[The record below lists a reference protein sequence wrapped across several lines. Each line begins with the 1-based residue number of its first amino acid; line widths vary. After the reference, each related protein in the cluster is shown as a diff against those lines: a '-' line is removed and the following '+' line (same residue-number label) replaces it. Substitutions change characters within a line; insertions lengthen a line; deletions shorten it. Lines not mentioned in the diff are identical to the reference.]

1 MNLSLSLSLSLSL
14 IFCSCCFVC
23 TALHGQDALYFSNGN
38 RMEASL
44 TGATPEKILISP
56 VNGGRT
62 VPLFRENVLLAVNK
76 KGNYILIAN
85 LSKDTEQAQK
95 QIADFQNAPPRK
107 ATVDLIL
114 RTNPARVLP
123 ALIAYESDD
132 IINYRQPGTGTAAS
146 INKGAVAAVF
156 YRDGRHQLLKPPT
169 EVVVALNT
177 TRAEV
182 EKAAGSAVVALAKPK
197 KPGLPAPTRPV
208 GEQAKTGNSLT
219 PAVTTEQYKQYRA
232 KSLRRVN
239 EFAGYLDIIA
249 DKTTSA
255 REKDRAIAQAV
266 KLFLPEATIEVT
278 SANRP
283 GSRRL
288 PVADYLNRLKLI
300 PYQSVDIEWT
310 EIHYVKELTQAADG
324 NYYGL
329 ITGQQTF
336 VGYGADGE
344 PAYSDV
350 TRKNVRVKLQAFTKD
365 VGGESEIGWEVLL
378 GNINLGVK

>member
-1 MNLSLSLSLSLSL
+1 MRLFLLLFSCLSGTTLY
-14 IFCSCCFVC
+14 
-23 TALHGQDALYFSNGN
+23 GQDALYFGNGD

-44 TGATPEKILISP
+44 TGATPEKITITPTGS
-56 VNGGRT
+56 GRS
-62 VPLFRENVLLAVNK
+62 VLLRRENVLLAVNK
-76 KGNYILIAN
+76 KGNYVLIAT
-85 LSKDTEQAQK
+85 LSKDEGQARQ
-95 QIADFQNAPPRK
+95 QIADFQNAPPRR
-107 ATVDLIL
+107 ATTDLIL

-123 ALIAYESDD
+123 ALIAYESDE

-156 YRDGRHQLLKPPT
+156 YRDGRHQLLQPPAT
-169 EVVVALNT
+169 VVVALNS
-177 TRAEV
+177 TRAGLEQ
-182 EKAAGSAVVALAKPK
+182 AANTAVVALAKPK
-197 KPGLPAPTRPV
+197 KMARPASPPP
-208 GEQAKTGNSLT
+208 GEQAKTGSAMT
-219 PAVTTEQYKQYRA
+219 PAVTSEEYKQYRA

-249 DKTTSA
+249 DKNTPA
-255 REKDRAIAQAV
+255 REKDRAIGQAV

-310 EIHYVKELTQAADG
+310 EIHYVNELTKAADG
-324 NYYGL
+324 SYYGL

-336 VGYGADGE
+336 VGYGTDGQ

-350 TRKNVRVKLQAFTKD
+350 TRKNVKVKLQAFSKE
-365 VGGESEIGWEVLL
+365 VGGQEETGWEVLL